1 VLERPRLQRWV
12 NPTRVRS
19 WDCSRWRWMGVER
32 ARRVGWSARHC
43 CWRWQGRSLH
53 RWHLRL
59 ASVVCCHTRAMW
71 CSSRRRQAKGI
82 DASWTNPV
90 TKNEN
95 EKRCVERWRPMRE
108 PHRRGLRM
116 HRKRDDTR
124 LLEDAPPIFQVLEC
138 AAARV
143 WRAMGGTRPSS
154 IRALKFRLSATGLAL
169 STACGV
175 ILEVPAGP
183 VGRPVGGDARPMPRF
198 DTEPAACRGSCVRP
212 ATSDRPPWIEPTST
226 NHV

>member
-1 VLERPRLQRWV
+1 
-12 NPTRVRS
+12 
-19 WDCSRWRWMGVER
+19 
-32 ARRVGWSARHC
+32 
-43 CWRWQGRSLH
+43 
-53 RWHLRL
+53 
-59 ASVVCCHTRAMW
+59 
-71 CSSRRRQAKGI
+71 
-82 DASWTNPV
+82 
-90 TKNEN
+90 
-95 EKRCVERWRPMRE
+95 
-108 PHRRGLRM
+108 M